1 MGSPEVRCQKSD
13 VRCQMSDVRCQ
24 MSEVR
29 SQMSDICLLSSVLC
43 PLASGKRPIRVSAD
57 GGEAAAR
64 LWAQESDVRNQKSD
78 YLSSVLCPLS
88 SGDSCPQ
95 NIISAPPTSSL
106 HFYLSA
112 ENGRPDKLFDE
123 LTRFCTLSKY
133 LKSTI
138 RRHCSQQSQGN
149 NHYVGKTH
157 KSGKSNKYGVFR
169 RHNDYDFCQEGAFH
183 A

>member
-1 MGSPEVRCQKSD
+1 MQVIR
-13 VRCQMSDVRCQ
+13 
-24 MSEVR
+24 
-29 SQMSDICLLSSVLC
+29 VLD
-43 PLASGKRPIRVSAD
+43 ASGERPIRVSAD

-64 LWAQESDVRNQKSD
+64 LRLTRRCEIGIAGFEPATSR
-78 YLSSVLCPLS
+78 
-88 SGDSCPQ
+88 PQ

-123 LTRFCTLSKY
+123 LTRFCALSKY

-138 RRHCSQQSQGN
+138 RRHCSQQNQGN

-169 RHNDYDFCQEGAFH
+169 RHRRPRPIILPASFPPDPIDHQIHE
-183 A
+183 

>member
-1 MGSPEVRCQKSD
+1 MQVIR
-13 VRCQMSDVRCQ
+13 
-24 MSEVR
+24 
-29 SQMSDICLLSSVLC
+29 
-43 PLASGKRPIRVSAD
+43 ASGARPIRVSAD

-64 LWAQESDVRNQKSD
+64 LWLTRRCEIGVTGFEPAT
-78 YLSSVLCPLS
+78 
-88 SGDSCPQ
+88 SCSQ
-95 NIISAPPTSSL
+95 NIISAPPASSL

-138 RRHCSQQSQGN
+138 RRHCSQQNQGN

-169 RHNDYDFCQEGAFH
+169 RHRRPRPIILPASFSLDPIDRQIHE
-183 A
+183 